1 MKRRLLIVGRMRYR
15 LPLEASLRRKFD
27 ALDEVL
33 DLRVLGSAVDG
44 SSRSGGPFTLVPP
57 FPIRPLDG
65 ILFHALLPFRV
76 ARELRGFDPSI
87 VIVQGAHEAASTLVG
102 RTLARSRAPIVL
114 DVHGDWRTAT
124 RLYGSTARRLLN
136 PFADRIAA
144 WAVRRVD
151 AVRTVSDFTTGLVRE
166 LGVEPTATFPAFMD
180 LQPFLAPPTSLPERP
195 RALFVGVLELY
206 KGLDLLTEAWPRVAR
221 MVPGAELRVIG
232 RGSRVDIVR
241 RLVDHGPDVTWDS
254 DLPPEGIAA
263 ELDAA
268 TCLVLP
274 SRREGMGRV
283 VVEAFCRGR
292 AVVGTRGGGIEDLVE
307 DGETG
312 LLVASDDVDA
322 LVNALSKVLGDPFL
336 AQRLGFAARAGSEQ
350 WYATP
355 HEYAERLRALV
366 DETSEGG

>member
-1 MKRRLLIVGRMRYR
+1 VKRRLLIVGRTRYR
-15 LPLEASLRRKFD
+15 LPLQGSLQRKFD
-27 ALDEVL
+27 ALEEVL
-33 DLRVLGSAVDG
+33 DLRVLGSAVAG
-44 SSRSGGPFTLVPP
+44 SPLSGGPFTLVPP
-57 FPIRPLDG
+57 FRIRPLDG
-65 ILFHALLPFRV
+65 LLFHTLLPFRV
-76 ARELRGFDPSI
+76 ARELRRFQPSI

-102 RTLARSRAPIVL
+102 RTLARSSAPVVL

-124 RLYGSTARRLLN
+124 RLYGSTGRRVLN
-136 PFADRIAA
+136 PVADRIAS

-151 AVRTVSDFTTGLVRE
+151 AVRTVSDFTTGLVRD
-166 LGVEPTATFPAFMD
+166 LGVEPAATFPAFMD
-180 LQPFLAPPTSLPERP
+180 LQPFLAPPASLPERP

-206 KGLDLLTEAWPRVAR
+206 KGLDLLVQAWPRVAR
-221 MVPGAELRVIG
+221 QVPGAELRLIG
-232 RGSRVDIVR
+232 RGSRVDLVR
-241 RLVDHGPDVTWDS
+241 RLVERGPDVTWDS
-254 DLPPEGIAA
+254 DLPPEEVAA

-292 AVVGTRGGGIEDLVE
+292 AVVGTRGGGIEDIVD

-312 LLVASDDVDA
+312 LLVPSDDVDG
-322 LVNALSKVLGDPFL
+322 LVKALSKVLGDTSL

-355 HEYAERLRALV
+355 QEYAERLKGLV
-366 DETSEGG
+366 EGASERR